1 MPNNKKKQGKGRL
14 DKYYHLA
21 KDQGY
26 RARSAFKLIQLAKKV
41 DFLSKARVCLD
52 LCAAPGGWSQ
62 VAQKNMPVGSQIIA
76 IDLAHIKPL
85 PGVTCMQTDITTDK
99 CRSLLRKEL
108 KGSRADVVLHDGAPN
123 VGSSWSRDAFSQAE
137 LTLHSLKLACDFL
150 RSGGTFVTKVFRS
163 SDYNSL
169 LWVFNQLFN
178 KVDATKPTASRNV
191 SAEIFVICIGFKAGK
206 IDPRFFD
213 SKWVF
218 MENLEPIIPDGEEN
232 KKAGASLAEHF
243 KHLKKKHRGGY
254 EEGDD
259 NLRVPAH
266 DYMASDNPAAIL
278 IKAHKINLGAP
289 GSEPIAA
296 SKFTTQDIRDM
307 CDDLKV
313 LGKADLSNLLK
324 WRMKILR
331 EQDKKERA
339 AAKAN
344 SKEHTALAVKATA
357 AKVDAA
363 KAAAKKAVDRGLAPD
378 LDDAIAQF
386 LGGAEEDANE
396 AGKGSL
402 TAEAN
407 DASGTEDEA
416 EDDRLEE
423 ELQTQIN
430 KRRKDERREAK
441 RTNTR
446 QNKQEL
452 RKKMSLIS
460 NKSGG
465 PDHSELFKVTNK
477 SVEALEDDTAYPEEL
492 VTDEEESEKE
502 GELVDLSD
510 SDDELDRVA
519 RMEVDLAVS
528 HELRLAELT
537 DKSRNVVQRLAKK
550 KKETRRQQVMKS
562 WASELGVFDQSLQQ
576 QAVSD
581 QALQDKGDE
590 DSGDE
595 DTSADEDE
603 LQALRKHQA
612 SLESGTAGEGRDVE
626 ALNALLDGPGD
637 DRDLQPEAETG
648 PGGNGEKRRR
658 NSDAEDDE
666 EEEEDEPRP
675 RYALEASKETALVPM
690 DEDAL
695 RGEQRSKRWFSQD
708 IFKGVQLS
716 TSSGSKSRV
725 IQAVDRASEDENSDS
740 DGGGKMREL
749 SDAQLP
755 KLPITDKEKR
765 KRERKKN
772 TERLEKL
779 GIKPKGKKEEEEEK
793 GPLEVAPLEPPKSI
807 VPSRGKF
814 EKPSDPRE
822 LAETLALG
830 SLLVESKK
838 SRMELLDAAY
848 NRWTFE
854 PNLALPQWFTEE
866 EDKFNKPELPISK
879 ELMDQFR
886 AKLREINA
894 RPIRKVAEARM
905 RKKRRLGKKL
915 EKLRSTAMSLAQ
927 TDDMSESAKARQM
940 RKAVSKMARQD
951 QRKVTTVAI
960 KKGGGGNKV
969 DKGKV
974 PKGAKTKVVDKRMKS
989 DRRGE
994 KKANKRNPARQ
1005 KIRAT
1010 KQQKKLAGGK
1020 RRGKGDKG
1028 DKTSGKKRGRA
1039 KEGGGGG

>member
-1 MPNNKKKQGKGRL
+1 MPNNKKKVGKGRL

-41 DFLSKARVCLD
+41 DFLSKSRVCLD

-62 VAQKNMPVGSQIIA
+62 VAQKNMPAGSQIIA
-76 IDLAHIKPL
+76 IDLAPIKPL
-85 PGVTCMQTDITTDK
+85 PGVTCMQSDITTEK
-99 CRSLLRKEL
+99 CRSLLRREL

-150 RSGGTFVTKVFRS
+150 RAGGVFVTKVFRS
-163 SDYNSL
+163 ADYNSL

-218 MENLEPIIPDGEEN
+218 MEALDPIKQDDEDA
-232 KKAGASLAEHF
+232 KKPGASLTEHF
-243 KHLKKKHRGGY
+243 KNLKKKHRSGY

-259 NLRVPAH
+259 NRIVPAH
-266 DYMASDNPAAIL
+266 DFIASDNPAEIL
-278 IKAHKINLGAP
+278 IKAHKLNLEAP
-289 GSEPIAA
+289 GSEPLAA
-296 SKFTTQDIRDM
+296 NELTTSDIRDL
-307 CDDLKV
+307 CADLKV
-313 LGKADLSNLLK
+313 LGKADLSQLLK

-339 AAKAN
+339 AAKKSSEEN
-344 SKEHTALAVKATA
+344 SALAVKAKA

-386 LGGAEEDANE
+386 LGGAEDTNE
-396 AGKGSL
+396 AGEGPL
-402 TAEAN
+402 GTEAN
-407 DASGTEDEA
+407 DASGKEDEA

-430 KRRKDERREAK
+430 KRRREERREAK
-441 RTNTR
+441 RLSER
-446 QNKQEL
+446 QKKQEW

-465 PDHSELFKVTNK
+465 PDHAELFKVTDK
-477 SVEALEDDTAYPEEL
+477 AVEALEDDSAYPKEL
-492 VTDEEESEKE
+492 VSDEEDSEKE
-502 GELVDLSD
+502 GEQPEESD

-528 HELRLAELT
+528 HELRLAELN
-537 DKSRNVVQRLAKK
+537 DKNRTVVQRRAKR
-550 KKETRRQQVMKS
+550 KKETRRQQVMKA
-562 WASELGVFDQSLQQ
+562 WAGELGAFDQSLQQ
-576 QAVSD
+576 QAASD
-581 QALQDKGDE
+581 QALRDKE
-590 DSGDE
+590 ESGD
-595 DTSADEDE
+595 DDDSADEDE
-603 LQALRKHQA
+603 LQALRKFQA

-626 ALNALLDGPGD
+626 ALRALADGPGD
-637 DRDLQPEAETG
+637 EREALSEAEND
-648 PGGNGEKRRR
+648 PGSDGERQRRR
-658 NSDAEDDE
+658 RAVDAEDDE
-666 EEEEDEPRP
+666 EEDEDEARP
-675 RYALEASKETALVPM
+675 RYALEASKETALVPI

-708 IFKGVQLS
+708 IFKGVQLGTS
-716 TSSGSKSRV
+716 TGSKSRAV
-725 IQAVDRASEDENSDS
+725 RAVDRASEDENSDS
-740 DGGGKMREL
+740 DRGQMREL

-755 KLPITDKEKR
+755 KLPLTDKEKR
-765 KRERKKN
+765 KMKRKKD

-779 GIKPKGKKEEEEEK
+779 GIKPKGKQQEEEEK
-793 GPLEVAPLEPPKSI
+793 GPLEVAPLEAPKSI

-814 EKPSDPRE
+814 QKPSDPRE

-854 PNLALPQWFTEE
+854 PNEALPQWFTEE
-866 EDKFNKPELPISK
+866 EEKFNKPELPISK

-894 RPIRKVAEARM
+894 RPIRKVAEARA

-969 DKGKV
+969 DKSKA
-974 PKGAKTKVVDKRMKS
+974 PKGAKVKIVDKRMKS

-1005 KIRAT
+1005 KIRAK
-1010 KQQKKLAGGK
+1010 KQQKKLAMGK
-1020 RRGKGDKG
+1020 RRGMGDKG
-1028 DKTSGKKRGRA
+1028 NKTGKKRGRA
-1039 KEGGGGG
+1039 KGGGGD